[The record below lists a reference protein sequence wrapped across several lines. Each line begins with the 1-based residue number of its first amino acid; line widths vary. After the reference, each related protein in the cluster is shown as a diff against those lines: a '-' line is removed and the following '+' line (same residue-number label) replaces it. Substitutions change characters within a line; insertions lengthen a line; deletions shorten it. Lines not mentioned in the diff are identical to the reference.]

1 MGVSEVILPYSGM
14 YNMSDIAFSFE
25 YKGTKDDAFNQIKNL
40 EQKARQT
47 YPQYDSCWDITWQ
60 DNGGLIDARYMGMDI
75 TGQFDIVERDASG
88 GDVKVSITLPALL
101 SMMKGTLEPKIKSE
115 VQKLLG

>member
-1 MGVSEVILPYSGM
+1 MNASEVILPYLGM

-25 YKGTKDDAFNQIKNL
+25 YKGTKDDAFKQMKNL

-75 TGQFDIVERDASG
+75 TGQFDIVERDATG
-88 GDVKVSITLPALL
+88 GDVKVAIKLPMLL
-101 SMMKGTLEPKIKSE
+101 SMMKGTIESQIKSE
-115 VQKLLG
+115 VQKMLG

>member
-1 MGVSEVILPYSGM
+1 
-14 YNMSDIAFSFE
+14 MSDIVFSFD
-25 YKGTKDDAFNQIKNL
+25 YKGTKEDAFDQIKNL

-75 TGQFDIVERDASG
+75 IGQFDIVERDATG
-88 GDVKVSITLPALL
+88 GEVKVSLSLPVLL
-101 SMMKGTLEPKIKSE
+101 SLMKGQIESQIKSE
-115 VQKLLG
+115 VYKLLG

>member
-1 MGVSEVILPYSGM
+1 
-14 YNMSDIAFSFE
+14 MSDIAFSFE
-25 YKGTKDDAFNQIKNL
+25 YKGTKDDAFKQMKNL

-75 TGQFDIVERDASG
+75 TGQFDIVERDAAG
-88 GDVKVSITLPALL
+88 GDVKVTITLPALL
-101 SMMKGTLEPKIKSE
+101 SMMKGTLESQIKSE
-115 VQKLLG
+115 VKKLLG

>member
-1 MGVSEVILPYSGM
+1 
-14 YNMSDIAFSFE
+14 MSDIVFSFD
-25 YKGTKDDAFNQIKNL
+25 YKGTKEDAFDQIKNL

-75 TGQFDIVERDASG
+75 TGQFDIVERDAAG
-88 GDVKVSITLPALL
+88 GDVKVSIKLPALL
-101 SMMKGTLEPKIKSE
+101 SKSNKQTKSW
-115 VQKLLG
+115 VAASAATRFFYSFSLFLR